1 MAGRWRAPRGAAMTS
16 RVIER
21 RPGTR
26 HRPPA
31 AARRARPDRPRGD
44 PDVDHRC
51 RDRFQ
56 SRRAPPPPPAPRR
69 RLLRLDAATCAATGA
84 LLALAAP
91 ALEPPLGLPAALLR
105 EVGVA
110 LVPFA
115 ALLLWIARAPRPARG
130 AVWAVVAAN
139 ALWVAASVALLPSG
153 LVAPTPLGGAFV
165 LAQAAVVAALAWLE
179 YAAVRRA

>member
-1 MAGRWRAPRGAAMTS
+1 MSTTVAATGS
-16 RVIER
+16 S
-21 RPGTR
+21 
-26 HRPPA
+26 A
-31 AARRARPDRPRGD
+31 AAPL
-44 PDVDHRC
+44 
-51 RDRFQ
+51 
-56 SRRAPPPPPAPRR
+56 R